1 MCLLNCTSFAVDAD
15 ARCPRGPVH
24 ILRWRVR
31 HNKKSAV
38 KTLTD
43 VMHQNQLQLPSK
55 IEFLTMSLWCAST
68 AYYLSLTAHRSF
80 VVVVSIQQVTYA
92 PSTRSLLNRGW
103 RFCIVHYSLFFSF
116 RFSLLL
122 PLLLPLSCVSLIY
135 FIKNT
140 LKLAH
145 TSTYYSCFLIFLWRL
160 YIALFF
166 IY

>member
-1 MCLLNCTSFAVDAD
+1 MWSCCLWLIPFKMCLLNCTSFAVDAD

-103 RFCIVHYSLFFSF
+103 RFCIVHYSLFLRFVFLSF
-116 RFSLLL
+116 CRCCC
-122 PLLLPLSCVSLIY
+122 LSRAC
-135 FIKNT
+135 
-140 LKLAH
+140 
-145 TSTYYSCFLIFLWRL
+145 RL
-160 YIALFF
+160 YILSKTLWN
-166 IY
+166 